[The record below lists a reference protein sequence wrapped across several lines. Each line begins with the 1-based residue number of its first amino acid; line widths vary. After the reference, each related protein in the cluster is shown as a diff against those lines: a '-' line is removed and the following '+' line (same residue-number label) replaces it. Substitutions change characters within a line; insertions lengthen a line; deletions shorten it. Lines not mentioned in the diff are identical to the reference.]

1 MNNPR
6 LERNKNASMREHQ
19 NQSDNLET
27 VISLSNLE
35 ENTNIQGKIMQI

>member
-1 MNNPR
+1 
-6 LERNKNASMREHQ
+6 MREHH